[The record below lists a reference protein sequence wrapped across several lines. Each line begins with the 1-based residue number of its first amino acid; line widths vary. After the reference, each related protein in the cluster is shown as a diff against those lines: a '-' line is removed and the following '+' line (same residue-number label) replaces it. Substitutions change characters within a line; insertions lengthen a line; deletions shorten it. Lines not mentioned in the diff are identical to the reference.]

1 MLREIGALQDNA
13 RDISVRMEEMATGV
27 TQINDGAQ
35 NVSGL
40 AVSNQDTIQ
49 KIAVIVKD
57 FTV

>member
-1 MLREIGALQDNA
+1 
-13 RDISVRMEEMATGV
+13 MEEMAAGV
-27 TQINDGAQ
+27 TQINAGAQ